1 MTRQDRKEGFSNS
14 PSQFIGN
21 TPECEKSCVKVL
33 IGKTAAD
40 NDQLSLKYGKPDEAF
55 TGQLVVQFVSPE
67 IC

>member
-1 MTRQDRKEGFSNS
+1 M
-14 PSQFIGN
+14 IGN

-55 TGQLVVQFVSPE
+55 TVVQFVSPE